1 MNDSRLIN
9 EAKTHIGLVGCGKW
23 GRFILRDLLSLG
35 CKCSVAD
42 LSDPAREEAACAGAE
57 EVVRHISDL
66 SESITGYIVA
76 TPATTHYEIVRE
88 LLARGRP
95 IYVEKPLT
103 DSIDTSAE
111 LARIGTGLLFVMEKW
126 RYHPGIEAMAKI
138 VGSRRYGKLLTL
150 RCRRVQWN
158 QSQTDVSPIWT
169 LLPHD
174 LSIVDHI
181 LGQLP
186 SPIWSYVERDDDGT
200 PLSLSARL
208 DGMETT
214 VFIEI
219 SSLVPIRERKVTLTF
234 EGGTL
239 MLEDP
244 LAAEL
249 LFKAAGSKET
259 DPCLGIP
266 ISTEQPLLSE
276 LRAFIDYLGGGAPPM
291 TNCARAAQSVALIQQ
306 LLDMA
311 T

>member
-42 LSDPAREEAACAGAE
+42 LSEPARNAAASAGAE
-57 EVVRHISDL
+57 EVVRIVSDFPGN
-66 SESITGYIVA
+66 ITGYIIA
-76 TPATTHYEIVRE
+76 TPASTHYEVVRE
-88 LLARGRP
+88 LLDRKRP

-103 DSIDTSAE
+103 DSVHTSAD
-111 LARIGTGLLFVMEKW
+111 LAQKGAGLLFVMEKW
-126 RYHPGIEAMAKI
+126 RYHPGIEAMAEI
-138 VGSRRYGKLLTL
+138 VRSRRYGKLLTL
-150 RCRRVQWN
+150 RTRRVQWG
-158 QSQTDVSPIWT
+158 QSQSDVSPIWT

-186 SPIWSYVERDDDGT
+186 SPLWSYVERNDDGT
-200 PLSLSARL
+200 PLSLNARL
-208 DGMETT
+208 DGKETT

-219 SSLVPIRERKVTLTF
+219 SSLVPTRERKVTLTF

-239 MLEDP
+239 VLEDP

-291 TNCARAAQSVALIQQ
+291 TDCARAAQSVALIQQ